1 MLAFFEENAEASTGV
16 QLARIYMVLLGLGAL
31 LIAEQVLAGWIALG
45 ERINVLR
52 SDINFIEW
60 VVSLAFLLLA
70 AAALRA
76 AWSLWRG
83 DRAGWPWSQW
93 VSFFSTIIGAVFLMK
108 ALLPGGIA
116 QISNLVAPPLDTLIF
131 AIGALLFV
139 SGLLCYRFVTRGV
152 QVFDE
157 KVDKAQGAL
166 STADSDMT
174 PGQFISLQLAQSPS
188 AGAIIGF
195 VFIFLVFSFVTDLF
209 LQPTSVGSVLTN
221 VSTKG
226 IVAIGVTI
234 LMISGEFDLS
244 VGSMLGAVS
253 VFYMFFLTEG
263 IPQIGLGPMPMLL
276 AMPAALVVAMLLGFI
291 NGIILVRTG
300 IPSFIVTLGTLLIYR
315 TIPLVAIPGGRI
327 LRYRDYYD
335 EFPQLWISPWVF
347 TLLALAGLVAIAY
360 VAWRTLPGLWRG
372 LQFRYGAIRNAANDG
387 HFKTTQTLISGV
399 ILLVTALAL
408 LIIAVWLLMVISFH
422 LGRGGELVQV
432 GFFDL
437 INGRWG
443 FSFEQVTG
451 GLFSIFI
458 PPGANFRNSIIWWLL
473 LVLLFQ
479 VVLTQSRYG
488 NSVFAVGGNPGAARA
503 QGINVN
509 RVKVMNFMLVALLVG
524 VTSILEVTRNPGVDP
539 LKGDGWE
546 LEVIAMTVIG
556 GALLSGGYGSVIG
569 TLLGALIVGMLA
581 TGLVIIGMNAR
592 LFRGVVGA
600 ITILAVV
607 LNTLVRRQ
615 ST

>member
-1 MLAFFEENAEASTGV
+1 MF
-16 QLARIYMVLLGLGAL
+16 LLGLGAL
-31 LIAEQVLAGWIALG
+31 FMAQQILVGWVALG
-45 ERINVLR
+45 ERVNVSR
-52 SDINFIEW
+52 RDINFIELL
-60 VVSLAFLLLA
+60 VVVVFLLLSA
-70 AAALRA
+70 AAWRT
-76 AWSLWRG
+76 AWSLSRR
-83 DRAGWPWSQW
+83 DRSGWPWSQW
-93 VSFFSTIIGAVFLMK
+93 VSFFAVIIGVIFLMK
-108 ALLPGGIA
+108 TLLPGGIA
-116 QISNLVAPPLDTLIF
+116 QISNLTAPPLDELF
-131 AIGALLFV
+131 LLVGLLLFV
-139 SGLLCYRFVTRGV
+139 SGIICYRFVTHGIKIY
-152 QVFDE
+152 DD

-166 STADSDMT
+166 STAVSDMT
-174 PGQFISLQLAQSPS
+174 PGQFVSLQLAQSPS
-188 AGAIIGF
+188 AGAIVGF

-209 LQPTSVGSVLTN
+209 LQPTSIASVLTN

-244 VGSMLGAVS
+244 VGSMLGAVA

-263 IPQIGLGPMPMLL
+263 IPQIGLGPLPMLL
-276 AMPAALVVAMLLGFI
+276 AMPAALVVAMFLGFI
-291 NGIILVRTG
+291 NGFILVRTG

-327 LRYRDYYD
+327 LRYRDYYE
-335 EFPQLWISPWVF
+335 EFPQVWISPWVMA
-347 TLLALAGLVAIAY
+347 LLALAGLLAVAY
-360 VAWRTLPGLWRG
+360 MAWRWLPGL
-372 LQFRYGAIRNAANDG
+372 FRLARHKWANQNNNG
-387 HFKTTQTLISGV
+387 HFGTTQAILSTLV
-399 ILLVTALAL
+399 LFVTLLAL
-408 LIIAVWLLMVISFH
+408 LVVALWLAMVIGFH
-422 LGRGGELVQV
+422 LGAGGELFQV

-437 INGRWG
+437 INGRWE
-443 FSFEQVTG
+443 FSFEQVSG
-451 GLFSIFI
+451 GLFSILM
-458 PPGANFRNSIIWWLL
+458 PPGANFRNSIVWWML

-488 NSVFAVGGNPGAARA
+488 NAVFAVGGNAGAARA

-509 RVKVMNFMLVALLVG
+509 RVKVFNFMLVALLVG
-524 VTSILEVTRNPGVDP
+524 VTGILEVTRNPGVDP
-539 LKGDGWE
+539 LKGAGWE

-600 ITILAVV
+600 ILILAVV
-607 LNTLVRRQ
+607 LNTFVRRQ

>member
-1 MLAFFEENAEASTGV
+1 MF
-16 QLARIYMVLLGLGAL
+16 LLGLGAL
-31 LIAEQVLAGWIALG
+31 FMAQQILAGWVALG
-45 ERINVLR
+45 ERVNVSR
-52 SDINFIEW
+52 RDINFIELL
-60 VVSLAFLLLA
+60 VVVVFLLMS
-70 AAALRA
+70 AAALRT
-76 AWSLWRG
+76 AWSLSRR
-83 DRAGWPWSQW
+83 DRSGWPWSQW
-93 VSFFSTIIGAVFLMK
+93 VSFFAVFIGAIFLMK

-116 QISNLVAPPLDTLIF
+116 QISNLTTPPLEELLLLV
-131 AIGALLFV
+131 GLLLFV
-139 SGLLCYRFVTRGV
+139 SGILCYRFVTYGIKV
-152 QVFDE
+152 YDD

-166 STADSDMT
+166 STAVSDMT
-174 PGQFISLQLAQSPS
+174 PGQFVSLQLAQSPS
-188 AGAIIGF
+188 AGAIVGF

-209 LQPTSVGSVLTN
+209 LQPTSIASVLTN

-253 VFYMFFLTEG
+253 FFYMSFLTVIARALG
-263 IPQIGLGPMPMLL
+263 FPRIGLDPLPMLL
-276 AMPAALVVAMLLGFI
+276 AMPAALVVAMFLGFI
-291 NGIILVRTG
+291 NGFILVRTG

-335 EFPQLWISPWVF
+335 EFPQVWISPWVIV
-347 TLLALAGLVAIAY
+347 LLALAGLLAVAY
-360 VAWRTLPGLWRG
+360 MAWRWLPGLLHLARHKW
-372 LQFRYGAIRNAANDG
+372 ANQNNNG
-387 HFKTTQTLISGV
+387 YFGTTQAILSTLV
-399 ILLVTALAL
+399 LLVTLLAL
-408 LIIAVWLLMVISFH
+408 LVVALWLVMVIGFH
-422 LGRGGELVQV
+422 LGAGGELFQV

-443 FSFEQVTG
+443 FSFQEVSG
-451 GLFSIFI
+451 GLFSILI
-458 PPGANFRNSIIWWLL
+458 PPEANIRNSIIWWLL
-473 LVLLFQ
+473 LVLLFH
-479 VVLTQSRYG
+479 VVLTRSRYG
-488 NSVFAVGGNPGAARA
+488 NAVFAVGGNAGAARA
-503 QGINVN
+503 QGVNVN
-509 RVKVMNFMLVALLVG
+509 RVKVFNFMLVALLVG

-539 LKGDGWE
+539 QKGGGWE

-569 TLLGALIVGMLA
+569 TLLGALIVGMLN

-600 ITILAVV
+600 ILILAVV
-607 LNTLVRRQ
+607 LNTFVRRQ

>member
-1 MLAFFEENAEASTGV
+1 MF
-16 QLARIYMVLLGLGAL
+16 LLGLGAL
-31 LIAEQVLAGWIALG
+31 FMAQQILVGWVALG
-45 ERINVLR
+45 ERVNVSR
-52 SDINFIEW
+52 RDINFIELL
-60 VVSLAFLLLA
+60 VVVVFLLLSA
-70 AAALRA
+70 AAWRT
-76 AWSLWRG
+76 AWSLSRR
-83 DRAGWPWSQW
+83 DRSGWPWSQW
-93 VSFFSTIIGAVFLMK
+93 VSFFAVIIGVIFLMK
-108 ALLPGGIA
+108 TLLPGGIA
-116 QISNLVAPPLDTLIF
+116 QISNLTAPPLDELF
-131 AIGALLFV
+131 LLVGLLLFV
-139 SGLLCYRFVTRGV
+139 SGIICYRFVTHGIKIY
-152 QVFDE
+152 DD

-166 STADSDMT
+166 STAVSDMT
-174 PGQFISLQLAQSPS
+174 PGQFVSLQLAQSPS
-188 AGAIIGF
+188 AGAIVGF

-209 LQPTSVGSVLTN
+209 LQPTSIASVLTN

-244 VGSMLGAVS
+244 VGSMLGAVA

-263 IPQIGLGPMPMLL
+263 IPQIGMGPLPMLL
-276 AMPAALVVAMLLGFI
+276 AMPAALVVAMFLGFI
-291 NGIILVRTG
+291 NGFILVRTG

-327 LRYRDYYD
+327 LRYRDYYE
-335 EFPQLWISPWVF
+335 EFPQVWISPWVMA
-347 TLLALAGLVAIAY
+347 LLALAGLLAVAY
-360 VAWRTLPGLWRG
+360 MAWRWLPGL
-372 LQFRYGAIRNAANDG
+372 FRLARHKWANQNNNG
-387 HFKTTQTLISGV
+387 HFGTTQAILSTLV
-399 ILLVTALAL
+399 LFVTLLAL
-408 LIIAVWLLMVISFH
+408 LVVALWLAMVIGFH
-422 LGRGGELVQV
+422 LGAGGELFQV

-437 INGRWG
+437 INGRWE
-443 FSFEQVTG
+443 FSFEQVSG
-451 GLFSIFI
+451 GLFSILM
-458 PPGANFRNSIIWWLL
+458 PPGANFRNSIVWWML

-488 NSVFAVGGNPGAARA
+488 NAVFAVGGNAGAARA

-509 RVKVMNFMLVALLVG
+509 RVKVFNFMLVALLVG
-524 VTSILEVTRNPGVDP
+524 VTGILEVTRNPGVDP
-539 LKGDGWE
+539 LKGAGWE

-600 ITILAVV
+600 ILILAVV
-607 LNTLVRRQ
+607 LNTFVRRQ

>member
-1 MLAFFEENAEASTGV
+1 MLAYFEENADASRGV
-16 QLARIYMVLLGLGAL
+16 LLTRIYMFLLGLGTL
-31 LIAEQVLAGWIALG
+31 LMAQQVLAGWVALG
-45 ERINVLR
+45 ERVNVSR
-52 SDINFIEW
+52 RDINFIELL
-60 VVSLAFLLLA
+60 VVVVFLLMS
-70 AAALRA
+70 AAALRT
-76 AWSLWRG
+76 AWSLWRR
-83 DRAGWPWSQW
+83 DRSGWPWSQW
-93 VSFFSTIIGAVFLMK
+93 VSFFAVIIGAIFLMK

-116 QISNLVAPPLDTLIF
+116 QISNLTAPPLEELLLIV
-131 AIGALLFV
+131 GLLLFV
-139 SGLLCYRFVTRGV
+139 SGILCYRFVTHGIM
-152 QVFDE
+152 FYDD

-166 STADSDMT
+166 STAVSDMT
-174 PGQFISLQLAQSPS
+174 PGQFVSLQLAQSPS
-188 AGAIIGF
+188 AGAIVGF

-209 LQPTSVGSVLTN
+209 LQPTSVASVLTN

-263 IPQIGLGPMPMLL
+263 IPQIGMGPLPMLL
-276 AMPAALVVAMLLGFI
+276 AMPAALVVAMFLGFI
-291 NGIILVRTG
+291 NGFILVRTG

-335 EFPQLWISPWVF
+335 EFPQVWISPWVMVLLASAALLAVAYMAWRWLPGLLRLARYKWANQNNNGYF
-347 TLLALAGLVAIAY
+347 GTTQAILSTLVLLITLLALAIVALWLV
-360 VAWRTLPGLWRG
+360 
-372 LQFRYGAIRNAANDG
+372 
-387 HFKTTQTLISGV
+387 
-399 ILLVTALAL
+399 
-408 LIIAVWLLMVISFH
+408 MVIGFH
-422 LGRGGELVQV
+422 LGAGGELFQV

-443 FSFEQVTG
+443 FSFEEVSG
-451 GLFSIFI
+451 GLFSILV
-458 PPGANFRNSIIWWLL
+458 PPSANFRNSIIWWML

-479 VVLTQSRYG
+479 VVLTQTRYG
-488 NSVFAVGGNPGAARA
+488 NAVFAVGGNAGAARA
-503 QGINVN
+503 QGVNVN
-509 RVKVMNFMLVALLVG
+509 RVKVFNFMLVALMVG
-524 VTSILEVTRNPGVDP
+524 VTGILEVTRNPGVDP
-539 LKGDGWE
+539 LKGAGWE

-600 ITILAVV
+600 ILILAVV
-607 LNTLVRRQ
+607 LNTFVRRQ

>member
-1 MLAFFEENAEASTGV
+1 MLAYFEENADATTGV
-16 QLARIYMVLLGLGAL
+16 FLTRIYMFLLGAGSVVLAQ
-31 LIAEQVLAGWIALG
+31 QVLSGWIAFG
-45 ERINVLR
+45 ERINVSR
-52 SDINFIEW
+52 RDINFIESLI
-60 VVSLAFLLLA
+60 VVVFLLLA
-70 AAALRA
+70 AAALRT
-76 AWSLWRG
+76 AWSLSMR
-83 DRAGWPWSQW
+83 DRSGWPWSQW
-93 VSFFSTIIGAVFLMK
+93 VSFFAVIIGAVFLMK
-108 ALLPGGIA
+108 ALLPGGIS
-116 QISNLVAPPLDTLIF
+116 QISNLNAPPLDELLMV
-131 AIGALLFV
+131 IGLLLFI
-139 SGLLCYRFVTRGV
+139 SGIICYRFVTHGIKIY
-152 QVFDE
+152 DD
-157 KVDKAQGAL
+157 KMDKAQGAL
-166 STADSDMT
+166 STAASDMT
-174 PGQFISLQLAQSPS
+174 PGQFVSTQLAQSPS
-188 AGAIIGF
+188 AGAIVGF

-209 LQPTSVGSVLTN
+209 LQPTSVASVLTN

-263 IPQIGLGPMPMLL
+263 IPQLGLGAMPMLL
-276 AMPAALVVAMLLGFI
+276 AMPAALIVAMFLGFI
-291 NGIILVRTG
+291 NGFILVRTG

-335 EFPQLWISPWVF
+335 EFPQVWINPWVMVLLAVAGLLAVAYMAWRWLPGLLRHVRHKWANQNNSGYF
-347 TLLALAGLVAIAY
+347 GTTQAILSTLILLITLLALLV
-360 VAWRTLPGLWRG
+360 VALW
-372 LQFRYGAIRNAANDG
+372 
-387 HFKTTQTLISGV
+387 
-399 ILLVTALAL
+399 LV
-408 LIIAVWLLMVISFH
+408 MVVGFH
-422 LGRGGELVQV
+422 LSAGGELFQV

-443 FSFEQVTG
+443 FSFEEVSG
-451 GLFSIFI
+451 GLFSILV
-458 PPGANFRNSIIWWLL
+458 PPGANFRNSIVWWML

-488 NSVFAVGGNPGAARA
+488 NAVFAVGGNAGAARA
-503 QGINVN
+503 QGVNVN
-509 RVKVMNFMLVALLVG
+509 RIKVLNFMLVALMVG

-539 LKGDGWE
+539 LKGSGWE

-600 ITILAVV
+600 ILILAVV
-607 LNTLVRRQ
+607 LNTFVRRQ

>member
-1 MLAFFEENAEASTGV
+1 MF
-16 QLARIYMVLLGLGAL
+16 LLGLGAL
-31 LIAEQVLAGWIALG
+31 FLAQQILVGWVALG
-45 ERINVLR
+45 ERVNVSR
-52 SDINFIEW
+52 RDINFIELL
-60 VVSLAFLLLA
+60 VVVVFLLLSA
-70 AAALRA
+70 AAWRT
-76 AWSLWRG
+76 AWSLSRR
-83 DRAGWPWSQW
+83 DRSGWPWSQW
-93 VSFFSTIIGAVFLMK
+93 VSFFAVIIGVTFLMK

-116 QISNLVAPPLDTLIF
+116 QISNLTAPPLDELF
-131 AIGALLFV
+131 LLVGLLLFV
-139 SGLLCYRFVTRGV
+139 SGIICYRFVTHGIKV
-152 QVFDE
+152 YDD

-166 STADSDMT
+166 STAVSDMT
-174 PGQFISLQLAQSPS
+174 PGQFVSLQLAQSPS
-188 AGAIIGF
+188 AGAIVGF

-209 LQPTSVGSVLTN
+209 LQPTSIASVLTN

-244 VGSMLGAVS
+244 VGSMLGAVA

-263 IPQIGLGPMPMLL
+263 IPQIGMGPLPMLL
-276 AMPAALVVAMLLGFI
+276 AMPAALVVAMFLGFI
-291 NGIILVRTG
+291 NGFILVRTG

-327 LRYRDYYD
+327 LRYRDYYE
-335 EFPQLWISPWVF
+335 EFPQVWISPWVMA
-347 TLLALAGLVAIAY
+347 LLALAGLLAVAY
-360 VAWRTLPGLWRG
+360 MAWRWLPGL
-372 LQFRYGAIRNAANDG
+372 FRLARHKWANQNNNG
-387 HFKTTQTLISGV
+387 HFGTTQAILSTLV
-399 ILLVTALAL
+399 LFVTLLAL
-408 LIIAVWLLMVISFH
+408 LVVALWLAMVIGFH
-422 LGRGGELVQV
+422 VGAGGELFQV

-437 INGRWG
+437 INGRWE
-443 FSFEQVTG
+443 FSFEQVSG
-451 GLFSIFI
+451 GLFSILM
-458 PPGANFRNSIIWWLL
+458 PPGANFRNSIVWWML

-479 VVLTQSRYG
+479 VVLTQTRYG
-488 NSVFAVGGNPGAARA
+488 NAVFAVGGNAGAARA

-509 RVKVMNFMLVALLVG
+509 RIKVLNFMLVALLVG
-524 VTSILEVTRNPGVDP
+524 VTGILEVTRNPGVDP
-539 LKGDGWE
+539 LKGNGWE

-600 ITILAVV
+600 ILILAVV
-607 LNTLVRRQ
+607 LNTFVRRQ

>member
-1 MLAFFEENAEASTGV
+1 MF
-16 QLARIYMVLLGLGAL
+16 LLGLGAL
-31 LIAEQVLAGWIALG
+31 FMAQQILVGWVALG
-45 ERINVLR
+45 ERVNVSR
-52 SDINFIEW
+52 RDINFIELL
-60 VVSLAFLLLA
+60 VVVVFLLLSA
-70 AAALRA
+70 AAWRT
-76 AWSLWRG
+76 AWSLSRR
-83 DRAGWPWSQW
+83 DRSGWPWSQW
-93 VSFFSTIIGAVFLMK
+93 VSFFAVIIGVIFLMK
-108 ALLPGGIA
+108 TLLPGGIA
-116 QISNLVAPPLDTLIF
+116 QISNLTAPPLDELF
-131 AIGALLFV
+131 LLVGLLLFV
-139 SGLLCYRFVTRGV
+139 SGIICYRFVTHGIKIY
-152 QVFDE
+152 DD

-166 STADSDMT
+166 STAVSDMT
-174 PGQFISLQLAQSPS
+174 PGQFVSLQLAQSPS
-188 AGAIIGF
+188 AGAIVGF

-209 LQPTSVGSVLTN
+209 LQPTSIASVLTN

-244 VGSMLGAVS
+244 VGSMLGAVA

-263 IPQIGLGPMPMLL
+263 IPQIGMGPLPMLL
-276 AMPAALVVAMLLGFI
+276 AMPAALVVAMFLGFI
-291 NGIILVRTG
+291 NGFILVRTG

-327 LRYRDYYD
+327 LRYRDYYE
-335 EFPQLWISPWVF
+335 EFPQVWISPWVMA
-347 TLLALAGLVAIAY
+347 LLALAGLLAVAY
-360 VAWRTLPGLWRG
+360 MAWRWLPGL
-372 LQFRYGAIRNAANDG
+372 FRLARHKWANQNNNG
-387 HFKTTQTLISGV
+387 HFGTTQAILSTLV
-399 ILLVTALAL
+399 LFVTLLAL
-408 LIIAVWLLMVISFH
+408 LVVALWLAMVIGFH
-422 LGRGGELVQV
+422 VGAGGELFQV

-437 INGRWG
+437 INGRWE
-443 FSFEQVTG
+443 FSFEQVSG
-451 GLFSIFI
+451 GLFSILM
-458 PPGANFRNSIIWWLL
+458 PPGANFRNSIVWWML

-488 NSVFAVGGNPGAARA
+488 NAVFAVGGNAGAARA

-509 RVKVMNFMLVALLVG
+509 RIKVLNFMLVALLVG
-524 VTSILEVTRNPGVDP
+524 VTGILEVTRNPGVDP
-539 LKGDGWE
+539 LKGAGWE

-600 ITILAVV
+600 ILILAVV
-607 LNTLVRRQ
+607 LNTFVRRQ

>member
-1 MLAFFEENAEASTGV
+1 MF
-16 QLARIYMVLLGLGAL
+16 LLGLGAL
-31 LIAEQVLAGWIALG
+31 FMAQQILVGWVALG
-45 ERINVLR
+45 ERVNVSR
-52 SDINFIEW
+52 RDINFIELL
-60 VVSLAFLLLA
+60 VVVVFLLLSA
-70 AAALRA
+70 AAWRT
-76 AWSLWRG
+76 AWSLSRR
-83 DRAGWPWSQW
+83 DRSGWPWSQW
-93 VSFFSTIIGAVFLMK
+93 VSFFAVIIGVIFLMK
-108 ALLPGGIA
+108 TLLPGGIA
-116 QISNLVAPPLDTLIF
+116 QISNLTAPPLDELF
-131 AIGALLFV
+131 LLVGLLLFV
-139 SGLLCYRFVTRGV
+139 SGIICYRFVTHGIKIY
-152 QVFDE
+152 DD

-166 STADSDMT
+166 STAVSDMT
-174 PGQFISLQLAQSPS
+174 PGQFVSLQLAQSPS
-188 AGAIIGF
+188 AGAIVGF

-209 LQPTSVGSVLTN
+209 LQPTSIASVLTN

-244 VGSMLGAVS
+244 VGSMLGAVA

-263 IPQIGLGPMPMLL
+263 IPQIGMGPLPMLL
-276 AMPAALVVAMLLGFI
+276 AMPAALVVAMFLGFI
-291 NGIILVRTG
+291 NGFILVRTG

-327 LRYRDYYD
+327 LRYRDYYE
-335 EFPQLWISPWVF
+335 EFPQVWISPWVMA
-347 TLLALAGLVAIAY
+347 LLALAGLLAVAY
-360 VAWRTLPGLWRG
+360 MAWRWLPGL
-372 LQFRYGAIRNAANDG
+372 FRLARHKWANQNNNG
-387 HFKTTQTLISGV
+387 HFGTTQAILSTLV
-399 ILLVTALAL
+399 LFVTLLAL
-408 LIIAVWLLMVISFH
+408 LVVALWLAMVIGFH
-422 LGRGGELVQV
+422 LGAGGELFQV

-437 INGRWG
+437 INGRWE
-443 FSFEQVTG
+443 FSFEQVSG
-451 GLFSIFI
+451 GLFSILM
-458 PPGANFRNSIIWWLL
+458 PPGANFRNSIVWWML

-488 NSVFAVGGNPGAARA
+488 NAVFAVGGNAGAARA

-509 RVKVMNFMLVALLVG
+509 RIKVLNFMLVALLVG
-524 VTSILEVTRNPGVDP
+524 VTGILEVTRNPGVDP
-539 LKGDGWE
+539 LKGAGWE

-600 ITILAVV
+600 ILILAVV
-607 LNTLVRRQ
+607 LNTFVRRQ

>member
-1 MLAFFEENAEASTGV
+1 MLAYFEEKADATRGV
-16 QLARIYMVLLGLGAL
+16 LLTRIYMLLLGLGTL
-31 LIAEQVLAGWIALG
+31 LMAQQVLAGWVALG
-45 ERINVLR
+45 ERVNVSR
-52 SDINFIEW
+52 RDINFIELL
-60 VVSLAFLLLA
+60 VVVVFLLLS
-70 AAALRA
+70 AAALRT
-76 AWSLWRG
+76 AWSLSRR
-83 DRAGWPWSQW
+83 DRSGWPWSQW
-93 VSFFSTIIGAVFLMK
+93 VSFFAVFIGAIFLMK

-116 QISNLVAPPLDTLIF
+116 QISNLTAPPLDELLLI
-131 AIGALLFV
+131 IGLLLFV
-139 SGLLCYRFVTRGV
+139 SGILCYRFVTHGIMIY
-152 QVFDE
+152 DD

-166 STADSDMT
+166 STAVSDMT
-174 PGQFISLQLAQSPS
+174 PGQFVSLQLAQSPS
-188 AGAIIGF
+188 AGAIVGF

-209 LQPTSVGSVLTN
+209 LQPTSIASVLTN

-244 VGSMLGAVS
+244 VGSMLGAVA

-263 IPQIGLGPMPMLL
+263 IPQIGMGPLPMLL
-276 AMPAALVVAMLLGFI
+276 AMPAALVVAMFLGFI
-291 NGIILVRTG
+291 NGFILVRTG

-327 LRYRDYYD
+327 LRYRDYYE
-335 EFPQLWISPWVF
+335 EFPQVWISPWVIA
-347 TLLALAGLVAIAY
+347 LLALAGLLAVAY
-360 VAWRTLPGLWRG
+360 MAWRWLPGLLRLARHKW
-372 LQFRYGAIRNAANDG
+372 ANQHNNG
-387 HFKTTQTLISGV
+387 YFGTTQAILSTLV
-399 ILLVTALAL
+399 LLITLLALAIVAL
-408 LIIAVWLLMVISFH
+408 WLVMVIGFH
-422 LGRGGELVQV
+422 LGAGGELFQV

-443 FSFEQVTG
+443 FSFEEVSG
-451 GLFSIFI
+451 GLFSILV
-458 PPGANFRNSIIWWLL
+458 PPGANFRNSIIWWML

-488 NSVFAVGGNPGAARA
+488 NAVFAVGGNAGAARA
-503 QGINVN
+503 QGVNVN
-509 RVKVMNFMLVALLVG
+509 RVKVFNFMLVALLVG

-539 LKGDGWE
+539 LKGNGWE

-600 ITILAVV
+600 ILILAVV
-607 LNTLVRRQ
+607 LNTFVRRQ

>member
-1 MLAFFEENAEASTGV
+1 MLAYFEENADATTGV
-16 QLARIYMVLLGLGAL
+16 FLTRLYMFLLGAGSVILAQ
-31 LIAEQVLAGWIALG
+31 QVLTGWIAFG
-45 ERINVLR
+45 ERINVSR
-52 SDINFIEW
+52 RNINFIESL
-60 VVSLAFLLLA
+60 VVVVFVLLA
-70 AAALRA
+70 AAALRT
-76 AWSLWRG
+76 AWSLSTR
-83 DRAGWPWSQW
+83 DRSGWPWSQW
-93 VSFFSTIIGAVFLMK
+93 VSFFAVIIGAVFLMK
-108 ALLPGGIA
+108 ALLPGGIS
-116 QISNLVAPPLDTLIF
+116 QISNLSAPPLDLLLMSVGMTLF
-131 AIGALLFV
+131 L
-139 SGLLCYRFVTRGV
+139 SGIICYRFVTHGIKV
-152 QVFDE
+152 YDD

-166 STADSDMT
+166 STAASDMT
-174 PGQFISLQLAQSPS
+174 PGQFVSTQLAQSPS
-188 AGAIIGF
+188 AGAIVGF

-209 LQPTSVGSVLTN
+209 LQPTSVASVLTN

-263 IPQIGLGPMPMLL
+263 IPQLGLGAMPMLL
-276 AMPAALVVAMLLGFI
+276 AMPAALIVAMLLGFI
-291 NGIILVRTG
+291 NGFILVRTG

-335 EFPQLWISPWVF
+335 EFPQVWINPWVMV
-347 TLLALAGLVAIAY
+347 LLAVAGLLAVAY
-360 VAWRTLPGLWRG
+360 MAWRWLPGLWLRV
-372 LQFRYGAIRNAANDG
+372 RHKWANQNNNG
-387 HFKTTQTLISGV
+387 YFGTTQFILSTLI
-399 ILLVTALAL
+399 LLIVLLAL
-408 LIIAVWLLMVISFH
+408 LVVAFWLVMVAGFH
-422 LGRGGELVQV
+422 LSAGGELFQV

-443 FSFEQVTG
+443 FSFEEVSG
-451 GLFSIFI
+451 GLFSILV
-458 PPGANFRNSIIWWLL
+458 PPGANFRNSIVWWML

-488 NSVFAVGGNPGAARA
+488 NAVFAVGGNAGAARA

-509 RVKVMNFMLVALLVG
+509 RIKVLNFMLVALMVG

-600 ITILAVV
+600 ILILAVV
-607 LNTLVRRQ
+607 LNTFVRRQ

>member
-1 MLAFFEENAEASTGV
+1 MF
-16 QLARIYMVLLGLGAL
+16 LLGLGAL
-31 LIAEQVLAGWIALG
+31 FMAQQILAGWVALG
-45 ERINVLR
+45 ERVNVSR
-52 SDINFIEW
+52 RDINFIELL
-60 VVSLAFLLLA
+60 VVVVFLLLSA
-70 AAALRA
+70 AAWRT
-76 AWSLWRG
+76 AWSLSRR
-83 DRAGWPWSQW
+83 DRSGWPWSQW
-93 VSFFSTIIGAVFLMK
+93 VSFFAVIIGVIFLMK
-108 ALLPGGIA
+108 TLLPGGIA
-116 QISNLVAPPLDTLIF
+116 QISNLTAPPLDELF
-131 AIGALLFV
+131 LLVGLLLFV
-139 SGLLCYRFVTRGV
+139 SGIICYRFVTHGIKIY
-152 QVFDE
+152 DD

-166 STADSDMT
+166 STAVSDMT
-174 PGQFISLQLAQSPS
+174 PGQFVSLQLAQSPS
-188 AGAIIGF
+188 AGAIVGF

-209 LQPTSVGSVLTN
+209 LQPTSIASVLTN

-244 VGSMLGAVS
+244 VGSMLGAVA

-263 IPQIGLGPMPMLL
+263 IPQIGMGPLPMLL
-276 AMPAALVVAMLLGFI
+276 AMPAALVVAMFLGFI
-291 NGIILVRTG
+291 NGFILVRTG

-327 LRYRDYYD
+327 LRYRDYYE
-335 EFPQLWISPWVF
+335 EFPQVWISPWVMA
-347 TLLALAGLVAIAY
+347 LLALAGLLAVAY
-360 VAWRTLPGLWRG
+360 MAWRWLPGL
-372 LQFRYGAIRNAANDG
+372 FRLARHKWANQNNNG
-387 HFKTTQTLISGV
+387 HFGTTQAILSTLV
-399 ILLVTALAL
+399 LFVTLLAL
-408 LIIAVWLLMVISFH
+408 LVVALWLAMVIGFH
-422 LGRGGELVQV
+422 LGAGGELFQV

-437 INGRWG
+437 INGRWE
-443 FSFEQVTG
+443 FSFEQVSG
-451 GLFSIFI
+451 GLFSILM
-458 PPGANFRNSIIWWLL
+458 PPGANFRNSIVWWML

-488 NSVFAVGGNPGAARA
+488 NAVFAVGGNAGAARA

-509 RVKVMNFMLVALLVG
+509 RVKVFNFMLVALLVG
-524 VTSILEVTRNPGVDP
+524 VTGILEVTRNPGVDP
-539 LKGDGWE
+539 LKGAGWE

-600 ITILAVV
+600 ILILAVV
-607 LNTLVRRQ
+607 LNTFVRRQ

>member
-1 MLAFFEENAEASTGV
+1 MF
-16 QLARIYMVLLGLGAL
+16 LLGLGAL
-31 LIAEQVLAGWIALG
+31 FMAQQILVGWVALG
-45 ERINVLR
+45 ERVNVSR
-52 SDINFIEW
+52 RDINFIELL
-60 VVSLAFLLLA
+60 VVVVFLLLSA
-70 AAALRA
+70 AAWRT
-76 AWSLWRG
+76 AWSLSRR
-83 DRAGWPWSQW
+83 DRSGWPWSQW
-93 VSFFSTIIGAVFLMK
+93 VSFFAVIIGVIFLMK
-108 ALLPGGIA
+108 TLLPGGIA
-116 QISNLVAPPLDTLIF
+116 QISNLTAPPLDELF
-131 AIGALLFV
+131 LLVGLLLFV
-139 SGLLCYRFVTRGV
+139 SGIICYRFVTHGIKV
-152 QVFDE
+152 YDD

-166 STADSDMT
+166 STAASDMT
-174 PGQFISLQLAQSPS
+174 PGQFVSLQLAQSPS
-188 AGAIIGF
+188 AGAIVGF

-209 LQPTSVGSVLTN
+209 LQPTSIASVLTN

-244 VGSMLGAVS
+244 VGSMLGAVA

-263 IPQIGLGPMPMLL
+263 IPQIGMGPLPMLL
-276 AMPAALVVAMLLGFI
+276 AMPAALVVAMFLGFI
-291 NGIILVRTG
+291 NGFILVRTG

-327 LRYRDYYD
+327 LRYRDYYE
-335 EFPQLWISPWVF
+335 EFPQVWISPWVMA
-347 TLLALAGLVAIAY
+347 LLALAGLLAVAY
-360 VAWRTLPGLWRG
+360 MAWRWLPGL
-372 LQFRYGAIRNAANDG
+372 FRLARHKWANQNNNG
-387 HFKTTQTLISGV
+387 HFGTTQAILSTLV
-399 ILLVTALAL
+399 LFVTLLAL
-408 LIIAVWLLMVISFH
+408 LVVALWLAMVIGFH
-422 LGRGGELVQV
+422 VGAGGELFQV

-437 INGRWG
+437 INGRWE
-443 FSFEQVTG
+443 FSFEQVSG
-451 GLFSIFI
+451 GLFSILM
-458 PPGANFRNSIIWWLL
+458 PPGANFRNSIVWWML

-488 NSVFAVGGNPGAARA
+488 NAVFAVGGNAGAARA

-509 RVKVMNFMLVALLVG
+509 RIKVLNFMLVALLVG
-524 VTSILEVTRNPGVDP
+524 VTGILEVTRNPGVDP
-539 LKGDGWE
+539 LKGAGWE

-600 ITILAVV
+600 ILILAVV
-607 LNTLVRRQ
+607 LNTFVRRQ

>member
-1 MLAFFEENAEASTGV
+1 MF
-16 QLARIYMVLLGLGAL
+16 LLGLGAL
-31 LIAEQVLAGWIALG
+31 FMAQQILVGWVALG
-45 ERINVLR
+45 ERVNVSR
-52 SDINFIEW
+52 RDINFIELL
-60 VVSLAFLLLA
+60 VVVVFLLLSA
-70 AAALRA
+70 AAWRT
-76 AWSLWRG
+76 AWSLSRR
-83 DRAGWPWSQW
+83 DRSGWPWSQW
-93 VSFFSTIIGAVFLMK
+93 VSFFAVIIGVIFLMK

-116 QISNLVAPPLDTLIF
+116 QISNLTAPPLDELILLV
-131 AIGALLFV
+131 GLLLFV
-139 SGLLCYRFVTRGV
+139 SGILCYRFVTHGIKV
-152 QVFDE
+152 YDD

-166 STADSDMT
+166 STAVSDMT
-174 PGQFISLQLAQSPS
+174 PGQFVSLQLAQSPS
-188 AGAIIGF
+188 AGAIVGF

-209 LQPTSVGSVLTN
+209 LQPTSIASVLTN

-244 VGSMLGAVS
+244 VGSMLGAVA

-263 IPQIGLGPMPMLL
+263 IPQIGMGPLPMLL
-276 AMPAALVVAMLLGFI
+276 AMPAALVVAMFLGFI
-291 NGIILVRTG
+291 NGFILVRTG

-327 LRYRDYYD
+327 LRYRDYYE
-335 EFPQLWISPWVF
+335 EFPQVWISPWVMA
-347 TLLALAGLVAIAY
+347 LLALAGLLAVAY
-360 VAWRTLPGLWRG
+360 MAWRRLPGL
-372 LQFRYGAIRNAANDG
+372 FRLARHKWVNQNNNGYFG
-387 HFKTTQTLISGV
+387 TTQAILSTLV
-399 ILLVTALAL
+399 LLVTLLAL
-408 LIIAVWLLMVISFH
+408 LVVALWLAMVIGFH
-422 LGRGGELVQV
+422 LGAGGELFQV

-437 INGRWG
+437 INGRWE
-443 FSFEQVTG
+443 FSFEQVSG
-451 GLFSIFI
+451 GLFSILM
-458 PPGANFRNSIIWWLL
+458 PPGANFRNSIVWWML

-479 VVLTQSRYG
+479 VVLTQTRYG
-488 NSVFAVGGNPGAARA
+488 NAVFAVGGNAGAARA

-509 RVKVMNFMLVALLVG
+509 RIKVLNFMLVALLVG
-524 VTSILEVTRNPGVDP
+524 VTGILEVTRNPGVDP
-539 LKGDGWE
+539 LKGNGWE

-600 ITILAVV
+600 ILILAVV
-607 LNTLVRRQ
+607 LNTFVRRQ

>member
-1 MLAFFEENAEASTGV
+1 MF
-16 QLARIYMVLLGLGAL
+16 LLGLGAL
-31 LIAEQVLAGWIALG
+31 FMAQQILVGWVALG
-45 ERINVLR
+45 ERVNVSR
-52 SDINFIEW
+52 RDINFIELL
-60 VVSLAFLLLA
+60 VVVVFLLLS
-70 AAALRA
+70 AAALRT
-76 AWSLWRG
+76 AWSLSRR
-83 DRAGWPWSQW
+83 DRSGWPWSQW
-93 VSFFSTIIGAVFLMK
+93 VSFFAVIIGVIFLMK

-116 QISNLVAPPLDTLIF
+116 QISNLTAPPLDELF
-131 AIGALLFV
+131 LLVGLLLFV
-139 SGLLCYRFVTRGV
+139 SGILCYRFVTHGIKV
-152 QVFDE
+152 YDD

-166 STADSDMT
+166 STAVSDMT
-174 PGQFISLQLAQSPS
+174 PGQFVSLQLAQSPS
-188 AGAIIGF
+188 AGAIVGF

-209 LQPTSVGSVLTN
+209 LQPTSIASVLTN

-244 VGSMLGAVS
+244 VGSMLGAVA

-263 IPQIGLGPMPMLL
+263 IPQIGMGPLPMLL
-276 AMPAALVVAMLLGFI
+276 AMPAALVVAMFLGFI
-291 NGIILVRTG
+291 NGFILVRTG

-327 LRYRDYYD
+327 LRYRDYYE
-335 EFPQLWISPWVF
+335 EFPQVWISPWVMA
-347 TLLALAGLVAIAY
+347 LLALAGLLAVAY
-360 VAWRTLPGLWRG
+360 MAWRWLPGLLR
-372 LQFRYGAIRNAANDG
+372 LARNKWANQNNNG
-387 HFKTTQTLISGV
+387 YFGTTQAILSTLV
-399 ILLVTALAL
+399 LLVTLLAL
-408 LIIAVWLLMVISFH
+408 LVVALWLAMVIGFH
-422 LGRGGELVQV
+422 LGAGGELFQV

-437 INGRWG
+437 INGRWE
-443 FSFEQVTG
+443 FSFEQVSG
-451 GLFSIFI
+451 GLFSILM
-458 PPGANFRNSIIWWLL
+458 PPGANFRNSIVWWML

-488 NSVFAVGGNPGAARA
+488 NAVFAVGGNAGAARA

-509 RVKVMNFMLVALLVG
+509 RIKVLNFMLVALLVG
-524 VTSILEVTRNPGVDP
+524 VTGILEVTRNPGVDP

-600 ITILAVV
+600 ILILAVV
-607 LNTLVRRQ
+607 LNTFVRRQ
-615 ST
+615 SS

>member
-1 MLAFFEENAEASTGV
+1 MLAYFEENAEASTGV
-16 QLARIYMVLLGLGAL
+16 QLAKIYMVLLGLGAL
-31 LIAEQVLAGWIALG
+31 LVAEQVLAGWIVLG

-52 SDINFIEW
+52 NDINFIEW

-70 AAALRA
+70 IAALRA
-76 AWSLWRG
+76 AWSLWRR

-93 VSFFSTIIGAVFLMK
+93 VSFFATILGAVFLMK
-108 ALLPGGIA
+108 ALLPGGISR
-116 QISNLVAPPLDTLIF
+116 ISNLVAPPLDTLMLV
-131 AIGALLFV
+131 IGLLLFV

-152 QVFDE
+152 QVFDD

-166 STADSDMT
+166 STAASDMT

-335 EFPQLWISPWVF
+335 EFPQVWISPWVL
-347 TLLALAGLVAIAY
+347 TLLALAGLVAVAY
-360 VAWRTLPGLWRG
+360 VAWRLLPGLWRA
-372 LQFRYGAIRNAANDG
+372 LQFRYGEISNAANDG
-387 HFKTTQTLISGV
+387 HFKTTQTLISGL
-399 ILLVTALAL
+399 ILLVAALAL
-408 LIIAVWLLMVISFH
+408 LIIAVWLLMVVSFH

>member
-1 MLAFFEENAEASTGV
+1 MLAYFDENAGPSTGV
-16 QLARIYMVLLGLGAL
+16 QLTRIYMVLLGLGAL
-31 LIAEQVLAGWIALG
+31 LVAEQVLAGWIAFG
-45 ERINVLR
+45 ERVNVLR

-60 VVSLAFLLLA
+60 VVIVAFLLLA
-70 AAALRA
+70 LAALRA
-76 AWSLWRG
+76 AWSLWRR
-83 DRAGWPWSQW
+83 DQAGWPWSQW
-93 VSFFSTIIGAVFLMK
+93 VSFFATIIGAIFLMK
-108 ALLPGGIA
+108 ALLPGAIA
-116 QISNLVAPPLDTLIF
+116 GISNLTAPELDILF
-131 AIGALLFV
+131 LVIGLLLFA
-139 SGLLCYRFVTRGV
+139 SGLLCYRFVTFGIK
-152 QVFDE
+152 VFDE

-166 STADSDMT
+166 STAVSDMT

-263 IPQIGLGPMPMLL
+263 IPQIGLGAMPMLL
-276 AMPAALVVAMLLGFI
+276 AMPAALIVAMLLGFI

-335 EFPQLWISPWVF
+335 EFPQVWISPWVL
-347 TLLALAGLVAIAY
+347 TLLALAGLAAVAY
-360 VAWRTLPGLWRG
+360 VAWRLLPGLWRG
-372 LQFRYGAIRNAANDG
+372 LQFRLGEISNAVNEG
-387 HFKTTQTLISGV
+387 HFKTTQALLAGLV
-399 ILLVTALAL
+399 LLVTALVLLVLAL
-408 LIIAVWLLMVISFH
+408 WLVMIVAFH
-422 LGRGGELVQV
+422 AGSGGELIQV

-437 INGRWG
+437 VNGRWG

-451 GLFSIFI
+451 GLFSILI

-473 LVLLFQ
+473 LVILFQ

-503 QGINVN
+503 QGVNVN
-509 RVKVMNFMLVALLVG
+509 RIKVLNFMLVALLVG

>member
-1 MLAFFEENAEASTGV
+1 MLAFYEENAEPSTGV
-16 QLARIYMVLLGLGAL
+16 NLVRIYMVLLGLGAL
-31 LIAEQVLAGWIALG
+31 LLAEQVLAGWIALG
-45 ERINVLR
+45 ERINILR
-52 SDINFIEW
+52 SDVNFIEW
-60 VVSLAFLLLA
+60 VVVVAFLLLA
-70 AAALRA
+70 MAALRT
-76 AWSLWRG
+76 AWSLWRR
-83 DRAGWPWSQW
+83 DPAGWPWSQW
-93 VSFFSTIIGAVFLMK
+93 VSFFATILGAVFLMK

-116 QISNLVAPPLDTLIF
+116 QISNLVAPPLDTLLLL
-131 AIGALLFV
+131 IGALLFLSGYV
-139 SGLLCYRFVTRGV
+139 SYRFVTQGV
-152 QVFDE
+152 MVYDE

-166 STADSDMT
+166 STAASDMT
-174 PGQFISLQLAQSPS
+174 PGQFISIQLAQSPS

-195 VFIFLVFSFVTDLF
+195 VFIFLIFSFVTDLF
-209 LQPTSVGSVLTN
+209 LQPTSVASVLTN

-263 IPQIGLGPMPMLL
+263 VPQLGLGPMPMLL
-276 AMPAALVVAMLLGFI
+276 AIPAALVVAMLLGFI
-291 NGIILVRTG
+291 NGILLVRTG

-335 EFPQLWISPWVF
+335 EFPQVWLSPWVL
-347 TLLALAGLVAIAY
+347 TLLALGGLLAVLY
-360 VAWRTLPGLWRG
+360 VAWRLLPGQWQSLRSRLREAG
-372 LQFRYGAIRNAANDG
+372 NPANEG
-387 HFKTTQTLISGV
+387 HFKTTQVLIAGLVLLISLAILV
-399 ILLVTALAL
+399 IVAL
-408 LIIAVWLLMVISFH
+408 WLLMVIVYH
-422 LGRGGELVQV
+422 LGAGGELVQV
-432 GFFDL
+432 GFFEL
-437 INGRWG
+437 VNGRWG

-451 GLFSIFI
+451 GLFSILV

-473 LVLLFQ
+473 LVLFFH
-479 VVLTQSRYG
+479 VVLTKTRYG

-503 QGINVN
+503 QGVNVS
-509 RVKVMNFMLVALLVG
+509 RVKVLNFMLVALLVG
-524 VTSILEVTRNPGVDP
+524 VTSVLEVTRNPGVDP

-600 ITILAVV
+600 ITIIAVV

>member
-1 MLAFFEENAEASTGV
+1 MF
-16 QLARIYMVLLGLGAL
+16 LLGLGAL
-31 LIAEQVLAGWIALG
+31 FMAQQILVGWVALG
-45 ERINVLR
+45 ERVNVSR
-52 SDINFIEW
+52 RDINFIELL
-60 VVSLAFLLLA
+60 VVVVFLLLSA
-70 AAALRA
+70 AAWRTAL
-76 AWSLWRG
+76 SLSRR
-83 DRAGWPWSQW
+83 DRSGWPWSQW
-93 VSFFSTIIGAVFLMK
+93 VSFFAVIIGVIFLMK

-116 QISNLVAPPLDTLIF
+116 QISNLTAPPLDELILLV
-131 AIGALLFV
+131 GLLLFV
-139 SGLLCYRFVTRGV
+139 SGILCYRFVTHGIKV
-152 QVFDE
+152 YDD

-166 STADSDMT
+166 STAVSDMT
-174 PGQFISLQLAQSPS
+174 PGQFVSLQLAQSPS
-188 AGAIIGF
+188 AGAIVGF

-209 LQPTSVGSVLTN
+209 LQPTSIASVLTN

-244 VGSMLGAVS
+244 VGSMLGAVA

-263 IPQIGLGPMPMLL
+263 IPQIGMGPLPMLL
-276 AMPAALVVAMLLGFI
+276 AMPAALVVAMFLGFI
-291 NGIILVRTG
+291 NGFILVRTG

-327 LRYRDYYD
+327 LRYRDYYE
-335 EFPQLWISPWVF
+335 EFPQVWISPWVMA
-347 TLLALAGLVAIAY
+347 LLALAGLLAVAY
-360 VAWRTLPGLWRG
+360 MAWRWLPGL
-372 LQFRYGAIRNAANDG
+372 FRLARHKWANQNNNG
-387 HFKTTQTLISGV
+387 YFGTTQAILSTLV
-399 ILLVTALAL
+399 LLVTLLAL
-408 LIIAVWLLMVISFH
+408 LVVALWLAMVIGFH
-422 LGRGGELVQV
+422 LGAGGELFQV

-437 INGRWG
+437 INGRWE
-443 FSFEQVTG
+443 FSFEQVSG
-451 GLFSIFI
+451 GLFSILM
-458 PPGANFRNSIIWWLL
+458 PPGANFRNSIVWWML

-479 VVLTQSRYG
+479 VVLTQTRYG
-488 NSVFAVGGNPGAARA
+488 NAVFAVGGNAGAARA

-509 RVKVMNFMLVALLVG
+509 RIKVLNFMLVALLVG
-524 VTSILEVTRNPGVDP
+524 VTGILEVTRNPGVDP
-539 LKGDGWE
+539 LKGNGWE

-600 ITILAVV
+600 ILILAVV
-607 LNTLVRRQ
+607 LNTFVRRQ

>member
-1 MLAFFEENAEASTGV
+1 MLAYFEENAEPSTGV
-16 QLARIYMVLLGLGAL
+16 QLTRIYMILLGLGAL
-31 LIAEQVLAGWIALG
+31 LMAEQVLTGWIALG
-45 ERINVLR
+45 ERIDVLR

-60 VVSLAFLLLA
+60 VVIVAFLLLA
-70 AAALRA
+70 VSALRT
-76 AWSLWRG
+76 AWSLWGR

-93 VSFFSTIIGAVFLMK
+93 VSFFTIFLGAAFLMK
-108 ALLPGGIA
+108 ALLPGAIA
-116 QISNLVAPPLDTLIF
+116 QISNLVAPPLDALML
-131 AIGALLFV
+131 AIGLLLFV
-139 SGLLCYRFVTRGV
+139 SGFLCYRFVTRGV

-157 KVDKAQGAL
+157 KMDKAQGAL
-166 STADSDMT
+166 STAASDMT
-174 PGQFISLQLAQSPS
+174 PGQFVSIQLAQSPS

-195 VFIFLVFSFVTDLF
+195 VFIFLIFSFVTDLF
-209 LQPTSVGSVLTN
+209 LQPTSVASVLTN

-263 IPQIGLGPMPMLL
+263 IPQIGLGPLPMLL
-276 AMPAALVVAMLLGFI
+276 AMPAALVVAMFLGFI
-291 NGIILVRTG
+291 NGFILVRTG

-327 LRYRDYYD
+327 LRYRDYYE
-335 EFPQLWISPWVF
+335 EFPQVWISPWVVS
-347 TLLALAGLVAIAY
+347 LLALAGLLATLY
-360 VAWRTLPGLWRG
+360 VAWRLLPGLWRG
-372 LQFRYGAIRNAANDG
+372 FQFRIGEIGNQANDG
-387 HFKTTQTLISGV
+387 HFKTTQALLAGLV
-399 ILLVTALAL
+399 LLVTLLAL
-408 LIIAVWLLMVISFH
+408 LVVAFWLLMVVGFH
-422 LGRGGELVQV
+422 VGAGGELVQV

-437 INGRWG
+437 VNGRWG
-443 FSFEQVTG
+443 FSFEEVTG
-451 GLFSIFI
+451 GLFSILI

-473 LVLLFQ
+473 LVILFQ

-488 NSVFAVGGNPGAARA
+488 NAVFAVGGNPGAARA
-503 QGINVN
+503 QGVNVN
-509 RVKVMNFMLVALLVG
+509 RVKVLNFMLVALMVG

-600 ITILAVV
+600 ILILAVV

>member
-1 MLAFFEENAEASTGV
+1 MLAYFEDNVEASRG
-16 QLARIYMVLLGLGAL
+16 VLLTRFYMLLLGAGAL
-31 LIAEQVLAGWIALG
+31 LMAQQVLSGWIVFG
-45 ERINVLR
+45 ERINVSR
-52 SDINFIEW
+52 RDVNFIEW
-60 VVSLAFLLLA
+60 VVVVVFLLLA
-70 AAALRA
+70 AAAWRS
-76 AWSLWRG
+76 AWSLWRR

-93 VSFFSTIIGAVFLMK
+93 VSFFSVIVGVAFLMK

-116 QISNLVAPPLDTLIF
+116 GISNLSAPPLDTLLLT
-131 AIGALLFV
+131 IGLLLVV
-139 SGLLCYRFVTRGV
+139 SGLLCYRFVTSGV
-152 QVFDE
+152 QVYDD

-166 STADSDMT
+166 GTALGDMT
-174 PGQFISLQLAQSPS
+174 PGQFVSEQLAQSPS
-188 AGAIIGF
+188 AGAIVGF

-263 IPQIGLGPMPMLL
+263 VPQIGLGPMPMLI
-276 AMPAALVVAMLLGFI
+276 AMPAALIVAMFLGFI
-291 NGIILVRTG
+291 NGFILVRTG

-335 EFPQLWISPWVF
+335 EFPQIWISPWILV
-347 TLLALAGLVAIAY
+347 LLALAALAAVLY
-360 VAWRTLPGLWRG
+360 VAWRRLPGLWRLARSRWG
-372 LQFRYGAIRNAANDG
+372 GGESEGYFQ
-387 HFKTTQTLISGV
+387 TTQAVLTTIV
-399 ILLVTALAL
+399 LLVTLAVL
-408 LIIAVWLLMVISFH
+408 VVVGLWLMMVIGFH
-422 LGRGGELVQV
+422 AGAGGELVQV

-437 INGRWG
+437 VNGRWG
-443 FSFEQVTG
+443 FSFEQVSG
-451 GLFSIFI
+451 GLFSILI

-473 LVLLFQ
+473 LVLFFH
-479 VVLTQSRYG
+479 VVLTRTRYG
-488 NSVFAVGGNPGAARA
+488 NAVFAVGGNAGAARA
-503 QGINVN
+503 QGVNVN
-509 RVKVMNFMLVALLVG
+509 RVKVFNFMLVALLVG

-600 ITILAVV
+600 ILILAVV
-607 LNTLVRRQ
+607 LNTFVRRQ